1 MDDQTSTESPEQ
13 RLASLFGAPEAA
25 PPKTE
30 APVETE
36 VAEEVEAAEEGETP
50 ETPEGEALE
59 IDGVT
64 YTLPPD
70 LATKVKEMRDGTL
83 RQQDY
88 TQKTQQLAAVT
99 KQLTTLAEVAQT
111 NEQFEREV
119 APQKGELERIKHTL
133 AEYKKLD
140 WASLDPQQFMQFRNQ
155 MDTLKERASEINE
168 ELSGKKE
175 QLKKYHDTQRSEVL
189 KAGRTYLTQNIKGW
203 SEGHE
208 KEVVTQGKDLGFT
221 DEELG
226 HMYDARIVRALWK
239 ANQFDKLQAG
249 KSAALATVQKAP
261 PVVKPGAVNNTA
273 AASKQKALLQRHK
286 TEGSVQSAAAL
297 FKRFM

>member
-30 APVETE
+30 AQVETE
-36 VAEEVEAAEEGETP
+36 EVVEVEPEETP
-50 ETPEGEALE
+50 EEVVEGEALE

-286 TEGSVQSAAAL
+286 AEGSVQSAAAL
-297 FKRFM
+297 FKKFM

>member
-1 MDDQTSTESPEQ
+1 
-13 RLASLFGAPEAA
+13 
-25 PPKTE
+25 
-30 APVETE
+30 
-36 VAEEVEAAEEGETP
+36 
-50 ETPEGEALE
+50 
-59 IDGVT
+59 
-64 YTLPPD
+64 
-70 LATKVKEMRDGTL
+70 
-83 RQQDY
+83 
-88 TQKTQQLAAVT
+88 
-99 KQLTTLAEVAQT
+99 
-111 NEQFEREV
+111 
-119 APQKGELERIKHTL
+119 
-133 AEYKKLD
+133 
-140 WASLDPQQFMQFRNQ
+140 MQFRNQ

-261 PVVKPGAVNNTA
+261 PVVKPGAVTNTA
-273 AASKQKALLQRHK
+273 SASKEKALRQRHK

-297 FKRFM
+297 FKRFL

>member
-36 VAEEVEAAEEGETP
+36 EVVEVETAEETP
-50 ETPEGEALE
+50 EEVVEGEALE

-273 AASKQKALLQRHK
+273 SASKEKALRQRHK

-297 FKRFM
+297 FKRFL

>member
-1 MDDQTSTESPEQ
+1 MDEQTVTDSPEQ
-13 RLASLFGAPEAA
+13 RLASFFAPPEAA
-25 PPKTE
+25 EPKAE
-30 APVETE
+30 AAPVETE
-36 VAEEVEAAEEGETP
+36 EAEEIETAEEAPEEANEGET
-50 ETPEGEALE
+50 LE

-99 KQLTTLAEVAQT
+99 KQLSTLAEVAQT
-111 NEQFEREV
+111 NEKFEREV

-140 WASLDPQQFMQFRNQ
+140 WNSLDLAQHVQFRTQ
-155 MDTLKERASEINE
+155 METLKERAAEINE
-168 ELSGKKE
+168 ELSGKKAE
-175 QLKKYHDTQRSEVL
+175 LKKYHDTQRAEIL
-189 KAGRTYLTQNIKGW
+189 KAGKNYLTQNVKGW
-203 SEGHE
+203 SADHE
-208 KEVVTQGKDLGFT
+208 KEVVSQGQDLGFT
-221 DEELG
+221 EDELS

-239 ANQFDKLQAG
+239 ASQFDKLQAG
-249 KSAALATVQKAP
+249 KAAALSTVQKAP

-286 TEGSVQSAAAL
+286 AEGSVQSAAAL

>member
-1 MDDQTSTESPEQ
+1 MDEQTTTDSPEQ

-30 APVETE
+30 APVGTE
-36 VAEEVEAAEEGETP
+36 EAEEVEAAAEEGETP
-50 ETPEGEALE
+50 EPEGEALE

-175 QLKKYHDTQRSEVL
+175 QLKKYHDQQRSEVL

-273 AASKQKALLQRHK
+273 SASKEKALRQRHK

-297 FKRFM
+297 FKRFL

>member
-30 APVETE
+30 AQVETE
-36 VAEEVEAAEEGETP
+36 EVVEVEPEETP
-50 ETPEGEALE
+50 EEVVEGEALE

>member
-1 MDDQTSTESPEQ
+1 MDEQTTTDSPEQ

-36 VAEEVEAAEEGETP
+36 EAEEVEAAEEP
-50 ETPEGEALE
+50 EEAPEGEALE

-286 TEGSVQSAAAL
+286 AEGSVQSAAAL
-297 FKRFM
+297 FKKFM

>member
-1 MDDQTSTESPEQ
+1 MDEQTTTDSPEQ

-36 VAEEVEAAEEGETP
+36 EAQEVETAEEPEEAT
-50 ETPEGEALE
+50 EGEALE

-111 NEQFEREV
+111 NEQFEKEV

-175 QLKKYHDTQRSEVL
+175 QLKKYHDQQRSEVL

-286 TEGSVQSAAAL
+286 AEGSVQSAAAL
-297 FKRFM
+297 FKKFM

>member
-273 AASKQKALLQRHK
+273 SASKEKALRQRHK

-297 FKRFM
+297 FKRFL

>member
-30 APVETE
+30 AQVETE
-36 VAEEVEAAEEGETP
+36 EVVEVEPEETP
-50 ETPEGEALE
+50 EEVVEGEALE

-261 PVVKPGAVNNTA
+261 PVVKPGAVTNTA

-286 TEGSVQSAAAL
+286 AEGSVQSAAAL